1 MKNAANG
8 GRGLRWGLV
17 GCGWAA
23 RDFVAPALLASFNGE
38 LVSLLDP
45 DPDALAMF
53 RPLVPHA
60 VPFTDAEAFF
70 GSGIDAVYVA
80 TPNHLHRPLVEAAA
94 RAGKHVLCEK
104 PMALSVEDAEAMV
117 SACAGAGVVYATAFD
132 QRFHVRHRKLRELIG
147 GGALGTIC
155 SARIQY
161 ACWLPPDWSPE
172 DYPREHDNWR
182 VDPLRAGS
190 GALFDLAPHGLDL
203 LQYLLDDEVSEVRA
217 LGQRRVFDYP
227 VEDGAAL
234 LVHFSRGTLAVHQVA
249 YNMPDTL
256 PRRTLEIQGTE
267 GTAISL
273 NTMGQTPGG
282 TLQIVGAADGGRRT
296 VEVAPEEDRSPF
308 LLQVEAFADALLSG
322 KPFPFPPERDLATMR
337 VLAEA
342 LGQILGD
349 TAPGAYPAAPSGRS

>member
-1 MKNAANG
+1 MSAADG
-8 GRGLRWGLV
+8 GKGLRWGLV

-23 RDFVAPALLASFNGE
+23 RDFVAPALVASSNGE

-45 DPDALAMF
+45 DPEALAMF
-53 RPLVPHA
+53 RTVAPGG

-70 GSGIDAVYVA
+70 SSGIDAVYVA

-94 RAGKHVLCEK
+94 AAGKHVLCEK

-117 SACAGAGVVYATAFD
+117 EACSRAGMVYATAFD
-132 QRFHVRHRKLRELIG
+132 QRFHARHKKLRELIED
-147 GGALGTIC
+147 GALGKVC

-161 ACWLPPDWSPE
+161 SCWLPPGWSPD

-203 LQYLLDDEVSEVRA
+203 LQYLLGEEVSEVRA

-234 LVHFSRGTLAVHQVA
+234 LVRFSEGTLAVHQVA
-249 YNMPDTL
+249 YNMPDAL
-256 PRRTLEIQGTE
+256 PRRTLEVQGTE
-267 GTAISL
+267 AAAISL

-282 TLQIVGAADGGRRT
+282 TLEIVSAADGGRSV
-296 VEVAPEEDRSPF
+296 VEVSPEEDRSPF
-308 LLQVEAFADALLSG
+308 LLQVEAFADSLLSG
-322 KPFPFPPERDLATMR
+322 EPFPFPPERDLRTMR
-337 VLAEA
+337 VLVDA
-342 LGQILGD
+342 LGQISAD
-349 TAPGAYPAAPSGRS
+349 AVPDAPPAASSGRS